1 MENKPI
7 SQEEWDSLAVNL
19 ILSEIGKND
28 CKNIDLNLTT
38 LKAIEIAFEKT
49 TAEGVMYGPRA
60 FEEWLKQHLLNRN
73 KRPLLLLAELAED
86 GSPAMQRLAKVVLKE
101 RYGMDES
108 VEIARRAMYISLAAM
123 AMSVVLAIFEI
134 WKAISR

>member
-7 SQEEWDSLAVNL
+7 SQDEWDSLAVNL
-19 ILSEIGKND
+19 IVSEIGKND
-28 CKNIDLNLTT
+28 CRNIDLNLTT
-38 LKAIEIAFEKT
+38 LKAIEIAFEKKN
-49 TAEGVMYGPRA
+49 AEGVMYGPRA

-73 KRPLLLLAELAED
+73 KRPLVILAELAED
-86 GSPAMQRLAKVVLKE
+86 GSPAMKRLAKVVLKE

-123 AMSVVLAIFEI
+123 AVSVVLAIFEI
-134 WKAISR
+134 WKAICR

>member
-1 MENKPI
+1 MEKKPI

-38 LKAIEIAFEKT
+38 LKAIEIAFEKKN
-49 TAEGVMYGPRA
+49 AEGVMYGPRA

-134 WKAISR
+134 WKAICR

>member
-19 ILSEIGKND
+19 IVSEIGKND
-28 CKNIDLNLTT
+28 CRNIDLNLTT
-38 LKAIEIAFEKT
+38 LKAIEIVFEKKN
-49 TAEGVMYGPRA
+49 AEGVMYGPRA

>member
-7 SQEEWDSLAVNL
+7 SPEEWDSIAVNL
-19 ILSEIGKND
+19 IISEIGKND
-28 CKNIDLNLTT
+28 CRNIDLNLTT
-38 LKAIEIAFEKT
+38 LMAIEIAFEKKN
-49 TAEGVMYGPRA
+49 AEGVMYGPRA

-73 KRPLLLLAELAED
+73 KRPLVLLAELAED
-86 GSPAMQRLAKVVLKE
+86 GSPAMKRLAKVVLKE

-123 AMSVVLAIFEI
+123 AVSVVLAIFEI
-134 WKAISR
+134 WKAICR

>member
-19 ILSEIGKND
+19 IVSEIGKND
-28 CKNIDLNLTT
+28 CRNIDLNLTT
-38 LKAIEIAFEKT
+38 LKAIEIAFEKKNS
-49 TAEGVMYGPRA
+49 EGVMYGPRA

-73 KRPLLLLAELAED
+73 KRPLVLLAELAED
-86 GSPAMQRLAKVVLKE
+86 GSPAMKRLAKVVLKE
-101 RYGMDES
+101 RYGMDET

-123 AMSVVLAIFEI
+123 AVSAVLAAFEI
-134 WKAISR
+134 WKAICR

>member
-19 ILSEIGKND
+19 IVSEIGKND
-28 CKNIDLNLTT
+28 CRNIDLNLTT
-38 LKAIEIAFEKT
+38 LKAIEIAFEKKN
-49 TAEGVMYGPRA
+49 AEGVMYGPRA

-73 KRPLLLLAELAED
+73 KRPLVILAELAED
-86 GSPAMQRLAKVVLKE
+86 GSPAMKRLAKVVLKE

-123 AMSVVLAIFEI
+123 GVSVVLAIFEI
-134 WKAISR
+134 WKASCR

>member
-7 SQEEWDSLAVNL
+7 SQEEWDSIAVNL
-19 ILSEIGKND
+19 IISEIGKND
-28 CKNIDLNLTT
+28 CRNIDLNLTT
-38 LKAIEIAFEKT
+38 LKAIEIAFEKKN
-49 TAEGVMYGPRA
+49 AEGVMYGPRA

-73 KRPLLLLAELAED
+73 KRPLVILAELAED
-86 GSPAMQRLAKVVLKE
+86 GSPAMKRLAKVVLKE

-123 AMSVVLAIFEI
+123 AVSVVLAIFEI
-134 WKAISR
+134 WKAICR

>member
-28 CKNIDLNLTT
+28 CKYIDLNLTT
-38 LKAIEIAFEKT
+38 LKAIEIAFEKKN
-49 TAEGVMYGPRA
+49 AEGVMYGPRA

>member
-38 LKAIEIAFEKT
+38 LKAIEIAFEKKN
-49 TAEGVMYGPRA
+49 AEGVMYGPRA

>member
-19 ILSEIGKND
+19 IVSEIGKND
-28 CKNIDLNLTT
+28 CRNIDLNLTT
-38 LKAIEIAFEKT
+38 LKAIEIAFEKKN
-49 TAEGVMYGPRA
+49 AEGVMYGPRA

-73 KRPLLLLAELAED
+73 KRALVVLAELAED
-86 GSPAMQRLAKVVLKE
+86 GSPAMKRLAKVVLKE
-101 RYGMDES
+101 RYGMDEI

-123 AMSVVLAIFEI
+123 AVSAVLAAFEI
-134 WKAISR
+134 WKAICR

>member
-7 SQEEWDSLAVNL
+7 SQEEWDAVSVNL
-19 ILSEIGKND
+19 LVSMIGKDD
-28 CKNIDLNLTT
+28 CRNTDLDIQT
-38 LKAIEIAFEKT
+38 LKRIEEAFEKKN
-49 TAEGVMYGPRA
+49 AEGVMYGPRA

-73 KRPLLLLAELAED
+73 KRPLVLLAELAED
-86 GSPAMQRLAKVVLKE
+86 GSPAMKRLAKVVLNE

-123 AMSVVLAIFEI
+123 GVSVVLAVFEI
-134 WKAISR
+134 WKAICR

>member
-19 ILSEIGKND
+19 IVSEIGKND
-28 CKNIDLNLTT
+28 CRNIDLNLTT
-38 LKAIEIAFEKT
+38 LKAIEIAFEKKN
-49 TAEGVMYGPRA
+49 ADGVMYGPRA

-73 KRPLLLLAELAED
+73 KRPLVLLAELAED
-86 GSPAMQRLAKVVLKE
+86 GSPAVQRLAKVVLKE

-134 WKAISR
+134 WKAICR

>member
-7 SQEEWDSLAVNL
+7 AQEEWDAVSVNL
-19 ILSEIGKND
+19 LVSMIGKDD
-28 CKNIDLNLTT
+28 CRNTDLDIQT
-38 LKAIEIAFEKT
+38 LKRIEEAFEKKN
-49 TAEGVMYGPRA
+49 AEGVMYGPRA

-73 KRPLLLLAELAED
+73 KRPLVLLAELAED
-86 GSPAMQRLAKVVLKE
+86 GSPAMKRLAKVVLNE

-123 AMSVVLAIFEI
+123 GVSVVLAVFEI
-134 WKAISR
+134 WKAICR

>member
-19 ILSEIGKND
+19 IISEIGKND
-28 CKNIDLNLTT
+28 CRNIDLNLTT
-38 LKAIEIAFEKT
+38 LKAIEIAFEKKN
-49 TAEGVMYGPRA
+49 AEGVMYGPRA

-108 VEIARRAMYISLAAM
+108 VEIARAEHGVRPYHGMG
-123 AMSVVLAIFEI
+123 
-134 WKAISR
+134 RN

>member
-7 SQEEWDSLAVNL
+7 SQEEWDSIAVNL
-19 ILSEIGKND
+19 IISEIGKND
-28 CKNIDLNLTT
+28 CRNIDLNLTT
-38 LKAIEIAFEKT
+38 LMAIEIAFEKKN
-49 TAEGVMYGPRA
+49 AEGVMYGPRA

-73 KRPLLLLAELAED
+73 KRPLVLLAELAED
-86 GSPAMQRLAKVVLKE
+86 GSPAMKRLAKVVLKE

-123 AMSVVLAIFEI
+123 AASVVLANFEI
-134 WKAISR
+134 WKAICR

>member
-19 ILSEIGKND
+19 IVSEIGKND
-28 CKNIDLNLTT
+28 CRNIDLNLTT
-38 LKAIEIAFEKT
+38 LKAIETAFEKKNS
-49 TAEGVMYGPRA
+49 EGVMYGPRA

-73 KRPLLLLAELAED
+73 KRPLVLLAELAED
-86 GSPAMQRLAKVVLKE
+86 GSPAMKRLAKVVLKE
-101 RYGMDES
+101 RYGMDET

-123 AMSVVLAIFEI
+123 AVSAVLAAFEI
-134 WKAISR
+134 WKAIC

>member
-7 SQEEWDSLAVNL
+7 SQEEWDAVSFNL
-19 ILSEIGKND
+19 LVSMIGKDD
-28 CKNIDLNLTT
+28 CRNIDLNIQT
-38 LKAIEIAFEKT
+38 LKGIEAAFEKKN
-49 TAEGVMYGPRA
+49 AEGVMYGPRA

-73 KRPLLLLAELAED
+73 KRPLVLLAELAED
-86 GSPAMQRLAKVVLKE
+86 GSPAMKRLAKVVLKE

-123 AMSVVLAIFEI
+123 AVSVVLAIFEI
-134 WKAISR
+134 WKAICR

>member
-19 ILSEIGKND
+19 IVSEIGKND
-28 CKNIDLNLTT
+28 CRNIDLNLTT
-38 LKAIEIAFEKT
+38 LKAIEIAFEKKN
-49 TAEGVMYGPRA
+49 AEGVMYGPGA

-73 KRPLLLLAELAED
+73 KRPLVILAELAED
-86 GSPAMQRLAKVVLKE
+86 GSPAMKRLAKVVLKE

-123 AMSVVLAIFEI
+123 AVSVVLAIFEI
-134 WKAISR
+134 WKAICR

>member
-19 ILSEIGKND
+19 IISEIGKND
-28 CKNIDLNLTT
+28 CRNIDLNLTT
-38 LKAIEIAFEKT
+38 LKAIEIAFEKKN
-49 TAEGVMYGPRA
+49 AEGVMYGPRA

-134 WKAISR
+134 WKAICR

>member
-19 ILSEIGKND
+19 IVSEIGKND
-28 CKNIDLNLTT
+28 CRNIDLNLTT
-38 LKAIEIAFEKT
+38 LKAIEIAFEKKN
-49 TAEGVMYGPRA
+49 AEGVMYGPRT

-73 KRPLLLLAELAED
+73 KRPLVLLAELAED

-101 RYGMDES
+101 RYGIDES

-123 AMSVVLAIFEI
+123 AMSVVMAIFEI
-134 WKAISR
+134 WKAICR